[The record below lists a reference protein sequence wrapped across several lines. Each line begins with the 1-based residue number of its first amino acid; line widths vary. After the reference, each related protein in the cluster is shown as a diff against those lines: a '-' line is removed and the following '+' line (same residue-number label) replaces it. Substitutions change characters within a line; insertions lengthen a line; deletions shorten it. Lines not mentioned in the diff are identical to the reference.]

1 MPALSSRRRPYP
13 WHLRMGSILGDPI
26 DRMGLMLAV
35 DQSGKLMLARK
46 QQMLDSV
53 VPSVQEYG
61 SAPVYRER
69 TFPLR
74 PTAGYGE
81 RVQSS
86 FGDRRYYW
94 GNDIWVSGG
103 LVGKGPLI
111 HPIMPTSA
119 PGGAVTRLIDGYD
132 TASL

>member
-1 MPALSSRRRPYP
+1 MSLLSSKRRPWP
-13 WHLRMGSILGDPI
+13 FHMRMGSILGAAT
-26 DRMGLMLAV
+26 DRLGYMLVTTQDGLMIAH
-35 DQSGKLMLARK
+35 K

-74 PTAGYGE
+74 PAGGYGE

-86 FGDRRYYW
+86 YGDKRYYW